1 MAESSFSPI
10 YTITV
15 NDKTIDGRPTTNI
28 PDVNETLLANGHFW
42 WLIGYLQ
49 GDGSVDMRN
58 GIWFH
63 STDRELI
70 EAAKGVVTSLFGL
83 SSSVYLEK
91 PDVRQKPRLKTL
103 SVLANVGQVA
113 LQTTVELWYPEMGS
127 A

>member
-1 MAESSFSPI
+1 M
-10 YTITV
+10 
-15 NDKTIDGRPTTNI
+15 
-28 PDVNETLLANGHFW
+28 
-42 WLIGYLQ
+42 Q

-63 STDRELI
+63 PTDRELI